1 MASSIDEVLEQ
12 IGTMGRF
19 QIRLMALLSFLR
31 FKGGLQA
38 FLMTFI
44 TAEPAWH
51 CVANS
56 SVCNI
61 TGVFHPGQK
70 NYEYRCDKKIPRNEW
85 RFEDSYTSTATEVKC
100 PGISLYPMFRLF
112 SIFFFSSFLCGFF
125 HSFFLSFLSS
135 FLCCLFPSLLHPL
148 FHLIFFRDSFPFL
161 HFIFPSFAPSPL
173 DSLLM
178 PSLCLPSYLSFFHL
192 LFRLSIRPFLALRII
207 SPVM

>member
-70 NYEYRCDKKIPRNEW
+70 NYEYRCEKKIPRNEW
-85 RFEDSYTSTATEVKC
+85 QFEDSYTSTVTEVKC
-100 PGISLYPMFRLF
+100 PGISLYPMFLF
-112 SIFFFSSFLCGFF
+112 ITLLLWFL
-125 HSFFLSFLSS
+125 SLFLSFLSS
-135 FLCCLFPSLLHPL
+135 TLSLL
-148 FHLIFFRDSFPFL
+148 FV
-161 HFIFPSFAPSPL
+161 SFAPS
-173 DSLLM
+173 
-178 PSLCLPSYLSFFHL
+178 SF
-192 LFRLSIRPFLALRII
+192 
-207 SPVM
+207 